1 MSVRIPDMP
10 NLGAPTDDTLFVGDH
25 SGSGTFNG
33 AALRN
38 YVLTSSPG
46 ALTVDDLHVTGI
58 AQIDGGLEASTL
70 HATGDAEIDGN
81 LVVVGAT
88 TSGSTHSTGNGQIDG
103 TLGVTGIATVGG
115 LGVVG
120 NAQIDGGLS
129 VTGPIHT
136 FGGIDVDGA
145 LIVNGGAQVD
155 GNLNVTSS
163 ILVYG
168 GAGHTIGTY
177 GPDGYL
183 ILNGKDFSAGAAGA
197 ASLIING
204 GGRTPY
210 CFEFYINGTR
220 LMAFDGAG
228 GAFKP
233 GGGTWADISDAR
245 IKTDVTDYAAGLA
258 EIVQLRPV
266 SYKFVPETGRGTKV
280 HYGLIAQEVETVM
293 PEMVTQMSATVGD
306 VEYSDM
312 RSLDTSAL
320 IYALVS
326 AVKELS
332 TRVVALEGGAATRA
346 TVSA

>member
-10 NLGAPTDDTLFVGDH
+10 NLGAPTDDALFVADH
-25 SGSGTFNG
+25 LGSGIFTG

-38 YVLTSSPG
+38 FVFGAITDLTISGNLQAGFIHSVGDALVDVNFTVNGLIHGVGG
-46 ALTVDDLHVTGI
+46 ALIEGSVQVGSLHSLGGVDVDGQLNVDTLIHSAT
-58 AQIDGGLEASTL
+58 AQIDGLA
-70 HATGDAEIDGN
+70 
-81 LVVVGAT
+81 
-88 TSGSTHSTGNGQIDG
+88 Q
-103 TLGVTGIATVGG
+103 VGG
-115 LGVVG
+115 LHSVG
-120 NAQIDGGLS
+120 
-129 VTGPIHT
+129 
-136 FGGIDVDGA
+136 GA
-145 LIVNGGAQVD
+145 LIEGNVEVNNGVLHTDGGAAFD
-155 GNLNVTSS
+155 GDVNCASNLW
-163 ILVYG
+163 VYG
-168 GAGHTIGTY
+168 GTGHTIGTY

-183 ILNGKDFSAGAAGA
+183 IINGKEFSAGSAGA
-197 ASLIING
+197 SSLIING

-220 LMAFDGAG
+220 MIAFDGSG

-258 EIVQLRPV
+258 EIIQLRPV
-266 SYKFVPETGRGTKV
+266 SYRFVPETGRGTKV

-293 PEMVTQMSATVGD
+293 PEMVTQTSATVGD

-312 RSLDTSAL
+312 RSLDTQAL

-346 TVSA
+346 TVNA